1 MWDNQD
7 EFLCPNLQCCIK
19 PAYIILGDAIKVP
32 PDQKVVMPVPHTHS
46 KTRFSRKRVA
56 FLCVG
61 LLFLAALL
69 LCAALGYFFITPA
82 EKGDRKQLVIVKEG
96 LSLKEV
102 AGELDRKE
110 IITSKT
116 LFELWAELLGYSRN
130 IKAGEYELGSHMSPK
145 RILEKL
151 IKGEVITYPIT
162 VPEGFTTEQIA
173 QLLHEGGLVN
183 KEKFLSLMS
192 NTSLLKEHGIS
203 APSLEGYLYP
213 ETYHFAR
220 GISAR
225 STIDTMVGRFWQ
237 VVNPLK
243 ERMDEVSMN
252 LQEVIT
258 LASIVEK
265 ETGLA
270 EERPTIASVF
280 LNRLKKGMRL
290 ESDPTVIYGIKD
302 FDGNLTRK
310 DLNKATPYNTYSIRG
325 LPPGPIA
332 NPGLEAIRAVL
343 YPAKTDYLYF
353 VSKNDGSHHFSRT
366 LSEHNKAVQIYQKRG
381 KRRGKTP

>member
-1 MWDNQD
+1 
-7 EFLCPNLQCCIK
+7 
-19 PAYIILGDAIKVP
+19 
-32 PDQKVVMPVPHTHS
+32 MPVIHRNS
-46 KTRFSRKRVA
+46 KRRFSRKKVGIIS
-56 FLCVG
+56 LG
-61 LLFLAALL
+61 LLFLAGLL
-69 LCAALGYFFITPA
+69 LCAALVLFFITPA
-82 EKGDRKQLVIVKEG
+82 KKGGKNQSVIVKEG

-102 AGELDRKE
+102 AGELDRKK
-110 IITSKT
+110 IITSKA
-116 LFELWAELLGYSRN
+116 LFELWAELLGYSRK
-130 IKAGEYELGSHMSPK
+130 IKAGEYELGSHMAPK

-151 IKGEVITYPIT
+151 IKGEVITYPVT
-162 VPEGFTTEQIA
+162 VPEGFTVEQIA

-183 KEKFLSLMS
+183 KEKFLSLI
-192 NTSLLKEHGIS
+192 NDPSLLRQYGIS

-225 STIDTMVGRFWQ
+225 STIDAMVGRFRQ

-243 ERMDEVSMN
+243 ERMDKVGMN

-265 ETGLA
+265 ETGLS
-270 EERPTIASVF
+270 EERSTIASVF

-310 DLNKATPYNTYSIRG
+310 DLNKATPYNTYTIRG

-353 VSKNDGSHHFSRT
+353 VSKNDGSHHFSKT
-366 LSEHNKAVQIYQKRG
+366 LSEHNKAVQIYQKDRRR
-381 KRRGKTP
+381 RRGKTP

>member
-1 MWDNQD
+1 MTDTNPQRR
-7 EFLCPNLQCCIK
+7 I
-19 PAYIILGDAIKVP
+19 
-32 PDQKVVMPVPHTHS
+32 
-46 KTRFSRKRVA
+46 SRKKVA
-56 FLCVG
+56 IISLG
-61 LLFLAALL
+61 LLFLAALFL
-69 LCAALGYFFITPA
+69 FAALGLFFITPA
-82 EKGDRKQLVIVKEG
+82 EKGGKNQLVIVKEG

-102 AGELDRKE
+102 AGELDRKK
-110 IITSKT
+110 IITNKA
-116 LFELWAELLGYSRN
+116 LFELWAELLGYSRK
-130 IKAGEYELGSHMSPK
+130 IKAGEYELGSHMPPR

-151 IKGEVITYPIT
+151 IKGEVITYPLT
-162 VPEGFTTEQIA
+162 VPEGFTAEQIA
-173 QLLHEGGLVN
+173 ELLDEGGLIK
-183 KEKFLSLMS
+183 KEKFLSLI
-192 NTSLLKEHGIS
+192 NDAALLKQHGIS

-225 STIDTMVGRFWQ
+225 STIDAMVGRFWQ
-237 VVNPLK
+237 VVSPLK
-243 ERMDEVSMN
+243 ERMDEVGMN
-252 LQEVIT
+252 LQDIIT

-290 ESDPTVIYGIKD
+290 ESDPTVIYGIKH

-310 DLNKATPYNTYSIRG
+310 DLNKATPYNTYVIRG

-343 YPAKTDYLYF
+343 HPAKTDYLYF
-353 VSKNDGSHHFSRT
+353 VSKNDGSHQFSKT
-366 LSEHNKAVQIYQKRG
+366 LSEHNKAVQVYQKGRR

>member
-1 MWDNQD
+1 M
-7 EFLCPNLQCCIK
+7 
-19 PAYIILGDAIKVP
+19 AIL
-32 PDQKVVMPVPHTHS
+32 S
-46 KTRFSRKRVA
+46 
-56 FLCVG
+56 LG
-61 LLFLAALL
+61 LLLLAVLFLF
-69 LCAALGYFFITPA
+69 AALGHFFITPA
-82 EKGDRKQLVIVKEG
+82 EEGGKNQLVIVKEG

-102 AGELDRKE
+102 ARELERKE
-110 IITSKT
+110 IITNKA
-116 LFELWAELLGYSRN
+116 LFELWAEVLGYSRK
-130 IKAGEYELGSHMSPK
+130 IKAGEYELGAHMPP
-145 RILEKL
+145 RTILEKL
-151 IKGEVITYPIT
+151 IKGEVITYPVT
-162 VPEGFTTEQIA
+162 VPEGFTAEQIA
-173 QLLHEGGLVN
+173 ELLDEGGLIN
-183 KEKFLSLMS
+183 KEKFLSLI
-192 NTSLLKEHGIS
+192 NDAALLKEHGIS

-220 GISAR
+220 GISGR
-225 STIDTMVGRFWQ
+225 STIDAMVGRFWQ
-237 VVNPLK
+237 VVSPLK
-243 ERMDEVSMN
+243 ESMDEAGMN
-252 LQEVIT
+252 LQDVIT

-310 DLNKATPYNTYSIRG
+310 DLNKATPYNTYVIRG

-332 NPGLEAIRAVL
+332 NPGLEAIKAVL

-353 VSKNDGSHHFSRT
+353 VSKNDGSHHFSKT
-366 LSEHNKAVQIYQKRG
+366 LSEHNKAVQVYQKGRR